1 MNLPRHIEHDGRM
14 GPIDA
19 FDGRLPPDT
28 RRRNIRRYRRVS
40 KSQVREYS
48 QLVKTDYGYHALGH
62 LDCTRRELVRFNFD
76 TPWIRERCDC
86 GDFDHDNPNDCIFA
100 DEEYDWYSKYLS
112 GVETGT

>member
-14 GPIDA
+14 GP
-19 FDGRLPPDT
+19 
-28 RRRNIRRYRRVS
+28 NICQPWQVDPCQRKLRVRRYRRVS

-62 LDCTRRELVRFNFD
+62 LDCTRCELVRFNFD

-86 GDFDHDNPNDCIFA
+86 GDFEHKNPNDCVLA
-100 DEEYDWYSKYLS
+100 DEAYDWYSKYLS
-112 GVETGT
+112 GVETET